1 MKTVCRAVADRINDG
16 AAPGDVVT
24 AGALEKRVTRKE
36 REMPFEKTNRLLNQ
50 TETPNQKEVQPA
62 VKPTLYCNAN
72 MQDKKKPVKNNI
84 LPDAS

>member
-1 MKTVCRAVADRINDG
+1 
-16 AAPGDVVT
+16 
-24 AGALEKRVTRKE
+24 
-36 REMPFEKTNRLLNQ
+36 MPFEKTNRLLNQ